1 MMRTEKKQPIEVS
14 VIVPCYNEAETI
26 HLLLEALVDQ
36 SYPTK
41 DLEVV
46 ISDAMSE
53 DNTRDKIKKF
63 TEKNPALKVTVVDNP
78 KRTIPAAV
86 NTAAHA
92 ARGKYLVRMDAHSVP
107 DRNYI
112 TESVRLLKDDVAE
125 NVGGVWEIQAGENTC
140 IARAIA
146 ASASHPLGAGDALYR
161 IANKAAYV
169 ETVPYGAFSK
179 ETFEKAGRFDESL
192 LANEDYEFNTRIRLS
207 GGRIWLDPRIRCKYY
222 ARKNLRQLAKQ
233 YWRYGFW
240 KLRMLKRYP
249 KTLRWRQAIPPIFT
263 FGIILF
269 TLLSMFSQFARII
282 LATGLGM
289 YVSVL
294 GLFSFREALR
304 RKDVC
309 YLLMLFAFMVMHFC
323 WGSGFL
329 YSILDFSKE
338 A

>member
-1 MMRTEKKQPIEVS
+1 MQTKKYHPIEVS

-26 HLLLEALVDQ
+26 HLLLEALLKQ
-36 SYPTK
+36 SYPIN

-53 DNTRDKIKKF
+53 DNTRTKIQEF
-63 TEKNPALKVTVVDNP
+63 SQKNPVLKVVVVDNP
-78 KRTIPAAV
+78 KRTIPSGVNAAAQ
-86 NTAAHA
+86 AAK
-92 ARGKYLVRMDAHSVP
+92 GKFLVRMDAHSVP
-107 DRNYI
+107 DKNYI
-112 TESVRLLKDDVAE
+112 HESVRLLKENVAE

-179 ETFEKAGRFDESL
+179 ATFEKVGRFDETL

-222 ARKNLRQLAKQ
+222 ARKNLQQLAKQ

-240 KLRMLKRYP
+240 KYKMLKRYP
-249 KTLRWRQAIPPIFT
+249 KTLRWRQAIPPVFT
-263 FGIILF
+263 FGILLF
-269 TLLSMFSQFARII
+269 TILSTFSEFARII
-282 LATGLGM
+282 LASGFGL
-289 YVSVL
+289 YISVL
-294 GLFSFREALR
+294 AIFSIMEALK
-304 RKDVC
+304 RKDIC
-309 YLLMLFAFMVMHFC
+309 YLKMIFALMVMHFC

-329 YSILDFSKE
+329 YSVLDFSKE